1 MTQAAPGRSEREGIS
16 LVGLTRLFPNDAA
29 AEAWFIKQR
38 WPDGIHCHYCGSAN
52 VQTGAKHQTMPFRCR
67 ERTCAKRF
75 SVRTGTVMQSSK
87 LGFQVWAFAIYLL
100 MTNLKGISSMKLHRE
115 LSITQRS
122 AWYLAHRLR
131 AAFAK
136 AQSTPFAGP
145 VEVDETYVGGKEK
158 NRHQSQ
164 KRGLSGIAG
173 KAIVVGAK
181 DRASNQI
188 AAQQVQGTDR
198 ETLHGFVQEHAAPD
212 AAVYTD
218 EHRSY
223 QGLPHHQ
230 AVKHSVG
237 QYVNGQV
244 STQGI
249 DSFWSMVKRGYIGTF
264 HHFSPKH
271 LDRYVQEFAGRH
283 NVRPHDTTDQMAALA
298 RGATGKRL
306 RYQDLIAGGPAYPP
320 PEGR

>member
-136 AQSTPFAGP
+136 S
-145 VEVDETYVGGKEK
+145 
-158 NRHQSQ
+158 
-164 KRGLSGIAG
+164 RG
-173 KAIVVGAK
+173 
-181 DRASNQI
+181 
-188 AAQQVQGTDR
+188 GTDHPENLQLLCGSCNR
-198 ETLHGFVQEHAAPD
+198 IKGNRPQE
-212 AAVYTD
+212 Y
-218 EHRSY
+218 
-223 QGLPHHQ
+223 L
-230 AVKHSVG
+230 
-237 QYVNGQV
+237 
-244 STQGI
+244 
-249 DSFWSMVKRGYIGTF
+249 
-264 HHFSPKH
+264 
-271 LDRYVQEFAGRH
+271 
-283 NVRPHDTTDQMAALA
+283 LA
-298 RGATGKRL
+298 RLQELGVTR
-306 RYQDLIAGGPAYPP
+306 
-320 PEGR
+320 